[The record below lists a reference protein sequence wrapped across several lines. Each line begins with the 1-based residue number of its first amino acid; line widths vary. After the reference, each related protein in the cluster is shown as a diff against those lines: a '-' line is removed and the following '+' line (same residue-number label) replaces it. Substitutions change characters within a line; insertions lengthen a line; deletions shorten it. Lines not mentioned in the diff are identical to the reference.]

1 MPQRVWANLDFPSH
15 FAAITY
21 FEKAV
26 TDHVQRCSP
35 EAVSTWAP
43 SLFVQKSR
51 QVVPEGRLLIM
62 VGGAA
67 QICSMDISSFG
78 VRKWLDENLWQPCEV
93 TSPATV
99 ENENFLRV
107 ASRIL
112 AVALP

>member
-51 QVVPEGRLLIM
+51 QVVPEGRLLLWLAEQRRFFHGYIRILWGPEM
-62 VGGAA
+62 VGREPLATLRGHFP
-67 QICSMDISSFG
+67 SHG
-78 VRKWLDENLWQPCEV
+78 RK
-93 TSPATV
+93 
-99 ENENFLRV
+99 
-107 ASRIL
+107 
-112 AVALP
+112 

>member
-43 SLFVQKSR
+43 SVIILQEVTAGGTR
-51 QVVPEGRLLIM
+51 RGRILIM

-67 QICSMDISSFG
+67 QFVSMDISSFLG
-78 VRKWLDENLWQPCEV
+78 SGNDETRPFWQPCKV
-93 TSPATV
+93 TSP
-99 ENENFLRV
+99 R
-107 ASRIL
+107 SK
-112 AVALP
+112 